1 MQTLSGLERSGRT
14 CSLAGLASAQKTSR
28 EERSL
33 SLAGL
38 SCEMGEDGCAVGSEG
53 RLSLNLGPTKVE
65 APAVEENS
73 ASRTHPES
81 YSSDI

>member
-1 MQTLSGLERSGRT
+1 MLGWRVPRRPQG
-14 CSLAGLASAQKTSR
+14 

-53 RLSLNLGPTKVE
+53 RLSINLGPTKVE

-81 YSSDI
+81 YSSNI